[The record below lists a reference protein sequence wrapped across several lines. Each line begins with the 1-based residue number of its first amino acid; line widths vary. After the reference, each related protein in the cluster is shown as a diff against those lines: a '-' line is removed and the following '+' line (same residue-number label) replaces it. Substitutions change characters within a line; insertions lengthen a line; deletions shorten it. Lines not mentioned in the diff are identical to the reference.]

1 MDKFYLFNLISFVDK
16 SKKRKSDDNEETP
29 KKKKK
34 TEKNSKI
41 TDFVKVKSKWLSL
54 KLLIKYENHKLS

>member
-16 SKKRKSDDNEETP
+16 SKKRKSDDNKETP

-34 TEKNSKI
+34 TEKISKI
-41 TDFVKVKSKWLSL
+41 TDFVKVKSK
-54 KLLIKYENHKLS
+54 

>member
-29 KKKKK
+29 KKKK
-34 TEKNSKI
+34 TEKKSKI
-41 TDFVKVKSKWLSL
+41 TDFVKVKSK
-54 KLLIKYENHKLS
+54 